1 MEAKL
6 LKLEEELMNQKEG
19 RKEMQEEID
28 SLRKEFC
35 LYHQEV
41 EEHQKGLEDE
51 LYELEEELTN
61 AKETSKELEVELKKE
76 KETSK
81 ELEEKLTKK
90 SNNFNIRDD
99 GTNFFF
105 PMIPRKK
112 KSRTYCIENNGCIA
126 TILEDGTVIECK
138 SLHDE

>member
-1 MEAKL
+1 
-6 LKLEEELMNQKEG
+6 MNW
-19 RKEMQEEID
+19 I
-28 SLRKEFC
+28 
-35 LYHQEV
+35 

-81 ELEEKLTKK
+81 ELEEELTKK

-99 GTNFFF
+99 GTNFF
-105 PMIPRKK
+105 PNDSKEKEKKNIPYRK
-112 KSRTYCIENNGCIA
+112 RWLYCYYP
-126 TILEDGTVIECK
+126 
-138 SLHDE
+138 